1 MTAELPPANT
11 LPKATMTDVK
21 LHYLTI
27 TLEQTITD
35 DDRVRWT
42 ATEQG
47 VDLEGEGRTAPEA
60 LANYAAVVGDFEPR
74 SNATV
79 AESEEVSG
87 E

>member
-11 LPKATMTDVK
+11 LPKATMTDLK
-21 LHYLTI
+21 RHYLTI
-27 TLEQTITD
+27 TLEQTID
-35 DDRVRWT
+35 DETDRVRWT

-60 LANYAAVVGDFEPR
+60 LANYAAVVGDFDAD
-74 SNATV
+74 SNADV
-79 AESEEVSG
+79 AEVAG

>member
-11 LPKATMTDVK
+11 LPNATMTNVK
-21 LHYLTI
+21 LRYLTI

-42 ATEQG
+42 ATEHG

-60 LANYAAVVGDFEPR
+60 LANYAAVVGDLEPR
-74 SNATV
+74 SNATIV
-79 AESEEVSG
+79 EPEEVSD

>member
-1 MTAELPPANT
+1 MTAERPPANT
-11 LPKATMTDVK
+11 LPKATMTNVK
-21 LHYLTI
+21 LRYLTI

-35 DDRVRWT
+35 DDRIRWT

-47 VDLEGEGRTAPEA
+47 VDLTGEGRTAPEA

-74 SNATV
+74 TNATV
-79 AESEEVSG
+79 VDPEEVSD

>member
-11 LPKATMTDVK
+11 LPNATMTNVK
-21 LHYLTI
+21 LRYLTI

-60 LANYAAVVGDFEPR
+60 LANYAEVVGDFEPR
-74 SNATV
+74 TNATV
-79 AESEEVSG
+79 AEPEEVSG